1 MTTDLYTDDI
11 RAAVETLRRGGII
24 LYPTDAVWGIGCDA
38 TNAAAVARVFD
49 IKRRTDAKALITLV
63 DSVAALERLVDDIPD
78 AAYQLIDVAVE
89 PLTIVY
95 DSAHGVAPQLR
106 AADGSIGV
114 RITEEPFSRRLC
126 HTLRKPLVSTSANV
140 SGDPTPLCF
149 SDITPQIIQAVDYV
163 CLSRRDESP
172 AAKASTIIKV
182 SAGNV
187 IHLIRK

>member
-24 LYPTDAVWGIGCDA
+24 LYPTDTVWGIGCDA

-78 AAYQLIDVAVE
+78 AAFQLIDVAVE

-95 DSAHGVAPQLR
+95 DSAHGVAPQLL

>member
-24 LYPTDAVWGIGCDA
+24 LYPTDTVWGIGCDA

-63 DSVAALERLVDDIPD
+63 DSVAALERIVPDIPD

-95 DSAHGVAPQLR
+95 DSARGVAPQLL

-114 RITEEPFSRRLC
+114 RITAEPFSRRLC

-140 SGDPTPLCF
+140 SGAPTPLCF
-149 SDITPQIIQAVDYV
+149 NDITPQIIQAVDYV
-163 CLSRRDESP
+163 CLSRRDEPP